1 MAEFDNG
8 KIGKTVCYKKENYM
22 TKGWCRT
29 VNWRQD
35 GENVGETSDWG
46 ICSESCKYLKDIAKG
61 SSGTVYK
68 VCKLSLS
75 STLNLFA
82 GLFIIFEL

>member
-29 VNWRQD
+29 LYWRKESD
-35 GENVGETSDWG
+35 GTSSDWG

-68 VCKLSLS
+68 VR
-75 STLNLFA
+75 
-82 GLFIIFEL
+82 